1 MITLDQLISLL
12 ARARYVAVLTGS
24 GISAE
29 SGIPT
34 FRGADGLW
42 KQYRAEDLA
51 TPEAFRR
58 DPNLVWEWY
67 RFRRDIIRKAEPN
80 PGHYALAEMER
91 LVPNFVLI
99 TQNVDGLHQRS
110 GNKTV
115 IELHG
120 NIFIDRC
127 VECGREV
134 DRSAQPE
141 PETALPR
148 CECGGLF
155 RPGVVWF
162 GEALPAEALNRAW
175 DAVDQCDVFF
185 SIGTSVVVY
194 PAAGLPDMARQ
205 RGAKVV
211 EINPEET
218 PISSRMDLTIRESAA
233 LALPEIVAKLKAV
246 KAS

>member
-1 MITLDQLISLL
+1 MTLNELIDML
-12 ARARYVAVLTGS
+12 ARQPRVAVLTGS

-42 KQYRAEDLA
+42 KQFRAEELA

-58 DPNLVWEWY
+58 DPKLVWEWY
-67 RFRRDIIRKAEPN
+67 RFRRQIIREAEPN
-80 PGHYALAEMER
+80 AGHLALAEMEKR
-91 LVPNFVLI
+91 LPHFVLI

-110 GNKTV
+110 GSRKV

-127 VECGREV
+127 VQCGKEV
-134 DRSAQPE
+134 DRSLDPE
-141 PETALPR
+141 SNEEIPH

-162 GEALPAEALNRAW
+162 GETLPPDALDRAW
-175 DAVDQCDVFF
+175 NAAEQCEVFF
-185 SIGTSVVVY
+185 SIGTSAVVY
-194 PAAGLPDMARQ
+194 PAAGLPELAHR
-205 RGAKVV
+205 RGARVV
-211 EINPEET
+211 EINPEAT
-218 PISSRMDLTIRESAA
+218 AVSVHADLIMRESAA
-233 LALPEIVAKLKAV
+233 KALPEIVAHLQSV
-246 KAS
+246 KPS